1 MTCRFRPSTI
11 AQGAPS
17 KVEGRGSRLRSSS
30 YGEASRGSLAAVLM
44 AITIA
49 TQGCLVLGLDRFY
62 DEPAIAFDERLLGSW
77 RDADDN
83 VTVTVERSDWRSY
96 RVQYVHPT
104 ETGTLTGY
112 LFKQGASLYLDL
124 VPVRG
129 KDFGS
134 FIVPAHALVRIA
146 FATDPRE
153 VTVAPLS
160 FDWFAKAMAD
170 QTLPASIRA
179 TKGERDQIV
188 LAASRVEL
196 QQWLAARSADDPAFG
211 LEATFKKQ

>member
-1 MTCRFRPSTI
+1 MPVPSFCVAAILI
-11 AQGAPS
+11 A
-17 KVEGRGSRLRSSS
+17 VI
-30 YGEASRGSLAAVLM
+30 V
-44 AITIA
+44 T

-62 DEPAIAFDERLLGSW
+62 DEPSIVFDERLLGSW

-96 RVQYVHPT
+96 RIQYVHPT

-112 LFKQGASLYLDL
+112 LFKQGTALYLDL

-134 FIVPAHALVRIA
+134 FVVPAHGLVRITFGA
-146 FATDPRE
+146 EPRE

-160 FDWFAKAMAD
+160 FDWFAKAMAE

>member
-1 MTCRFRPSTI
+1 MTCRLALALI
-11 AQGAPS
+11 AVTA
-17 KVEGRGSRLRSSS
+17 
-30 YGEASRGSLAAVLM
+30 
-44 AITIA
+44 A

-62 DEPAIAFDERLLGSW
+62 DEPSIAFDERLLGSW

-96 RVQYVHPT
+96 RIQYVHPT

-112 LFKQGASLYLDL
+112 LFKQGATTYLDL

-134 FIVPAHALVRIA
+134 FVVPAHGLVRVT
-146 FATDPRE
+146 FGTDPRE
-153 VTVAPLS
+153 VTIAPLS
-160 FDWFAKAMAD
+160 FDWIARGLAE

-179 TKGERDQIV
+179 TKGERDQIL
-188 LAASRVEL
+188 LAAGRTEL
-196 QQWLAARSADDPAFG
+196 QAWLAPRTAADDPAFG
-211 LEATFKKQ
+211 AEATFKKQ